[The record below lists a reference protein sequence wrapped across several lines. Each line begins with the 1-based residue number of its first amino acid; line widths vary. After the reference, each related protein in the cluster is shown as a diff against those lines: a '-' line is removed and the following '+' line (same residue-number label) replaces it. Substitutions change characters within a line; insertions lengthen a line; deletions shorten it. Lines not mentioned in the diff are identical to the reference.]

1 VRAILENSEIAT
13 QKTFKSYIFFWN
25 GQLFS
30 LLGSSVT
37 QFVIIWWITIT
48 TQSAVMLSIA
58 SFFYM
63 LPMTIVLPIAGV
75 IIDRYNRKRIIII
88 VDSLQAIIT
97 LFIIILF
104 NMEIADPIMVL
115 LLNGSLGLFQGFHM
129 PTVSA
134 IVPTMVPKEN
144 LSRINGVNY
153 LFTGFISI
161 LGPLVAATLLAFMPI
176 KTILW
181 IDPITFIIAL
191 IPLILI
197 KIPRIKTA
205 NTRDKKNSFSK
216 EFKEGFQILKLIP
229 VVSMML
235 LTSMFLNF
243 LRLPFHLLRPY
254 FVRFIHSGTAL
265 DLAFISAFF
274 YGGMLLGALTTSIKK
289 NWKHKIFIYFSG
301 TIGTMLPL
309 LIFVFSPK
317 GWFLLL
323 GIAAAFYGVIIPFLN
338 TIYLTMMQTQVP
350 LEKMGR
356 LSSIDLTISSVLS
369 PIATLSAGFL
379 AEIIGVRNLF
389 LYFAIIGMVITII
402 IWRFTSVR
410 YNGKSIKEDVVTE
423 IKALEK
429 NT

>member
-1 VRAILENSEIAT
+1 MRAILENSETAT
-13 QKTFKSYIFFWN
+13 QKTFKSYIFFWS

-37 QFVIIWWITIT
+37 QFVIVWWITIT
-48 TQSAVMLSIA
+48 TKSVVMLSIA
-58 SFFYM
+58 SFLYM
-63 LPMTIVLPIAGV
+63 VPMTIVIPIAGV

-104 NMEIADPIMVL
+104 NMEIADPIMVI
-115 LLNGSLGLFQGFHM
+115 LLNGVLGLFQGFHM

-153 LFTGFISI
+153 LFTGFIRI
-161 LGPLVAATLLAFMPI
+161 LGPLVAATLIAFMPI

-181 IDPITFIIAL
+181 IDPMTFIIAF

-197 KIPRIKTA
+197 KIPKIKTA

-216 EFKEGFQILKLIP
+216 EFKEGFQMLKLIP

-243 LRLPFHLLRPY
+243 LTMPFHILRPY

-301 TIGTMLPL
+301 NIGLMLSL
-309 LIFVFSPK
+309 VFFAFSPK

-338 TIYLTMMQTQVP
+338 TIYLTMMQIQVP

-356 LSSIDLTISSVLS
+356 LSSIDLTISMALS
-369 PIATLSAGFL
+369 PIAALSAGFL

-389 LYFAIIGMVITII
+389 LYSAIIGMVITII

-410 YNGKSIKEDVVTE
+410 YNGKSIKEVVVIE
-423 IKALEK
+423 IDESEK
-429 NT
+429 KS